1 MSNLYESDTYAW
13 ALEQAARLRKGE
25 PIDTENVAEELE
37 GLAKSEKSSLVHNL
51 EILLM
56 HMLKWNFQPERQSK
70 SWTANILEHRDRVN
84 TILSENPSLGPKL
97 PELLVQAYRRARLKA
112 VRETGL
118 DLKTFPVLCPFTAR
132 QILEEEDL

>member
-13 ALEQAARLRKGE
+13 AIEQAARVRNGE
-25 PIDTENVAEELE
+25 PLDTENVAEELE

-56 HMLKWNFQPERQSK
+56 HMLKWDFQPERQSK
-70 SWTANILEHRDRVN
+70 SWTASILEHRDRVN
-84 TILSENPSLGPKL
+84 TILSENPSLRPKL

-118 DLKTFPVLCPFTAR
+118 DLKTFPLLCPFTGR
-132 QILEEEDL
+132 QILDDENF